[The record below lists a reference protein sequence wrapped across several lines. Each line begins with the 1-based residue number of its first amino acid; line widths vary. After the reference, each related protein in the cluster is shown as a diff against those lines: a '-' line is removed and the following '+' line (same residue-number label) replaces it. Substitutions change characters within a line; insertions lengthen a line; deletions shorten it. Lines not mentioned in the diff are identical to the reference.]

1 MSAKTTKKRARV
13 LETSEIPREPES
25 RTSAVVA
32 TNSTAHR
39 DTPAATLAIDS
50 RERFQAAHERS
61 AQALEQYL
69 MVVLWWQT
77 NRANNMLA
85 AATVAA
91 SRSPAIK

>member
-1 MSAKTTKKRARV
+1 MSAKNATKKRARV
-13 LETSEIPREPES
+13 LETSEIPSDPEPRAS
-25 RTSAVVA
+25 TVVA
-32 TNSTAHR
+32 TQR

-69 MVVLWWQT
+69 MVFLWWQT
-77 NRANNMLA
+77 SHANNMLA

-91 SRSPAIK
+91 SRSAEIK